1 MARRPASDFTGRQRE
16 QQVKDAAEAQSA
28 RANEIT
34 MASASAAAKL
44 ETEVVDVTGFAPLA
58 IEEVEVSLSEQ
69 EVIIRV
75 NEDLNPTIGAKAYT
89 FKVGQKYKVPKY
101 VADHLEEKGVLW
113 H

>member
-16 QQVKDAAEAQSA
+16 QQIKDASEAQAA
-28 RANEIT
+28 RANEIS
-34 MASASAAAKL
+34 MASTIAAERL
-44 ETEVVDVTGFAPLA
+44 ETEVVDVTGFAPIA
-58 IEEVEVSLSEQ
+58 VEEVEVSLSEQ

-75 NEDLNPTIGAKAYT
+75 NEDLNPTIGAKSYS
-89 FKVGQKYKVPKY
+89 FKVGQKYKVPKS

>member
-16 QQVKDAAEAQSA
+16 QQVKDAAEAQAA

-34 MASASAAAKL
+34 MASASAAQRL
-44 ETEVVDVTGFAPLA
+44 ETEVVDVTGFVPLA
-58 IEEVEVSLSEQ
+58 VEEVEISLSEQ

-75 NEDLNPTIGAKAYT
+75 NEDLNPTIGAKAYA
-89 FKVGQKYKVPKY
+89 FKVGQKYKVPKL
-101 VADHLEEKGVLW
+101 VAEHLEEKGVLW